1 MVKRPS
7 GRATRKSGK
16 APEKK
21 ASRASTSRAARH
33 GVKPVADTGLTT
45 RRTAQ
50 IARAAA
56 KAEDATCLEM
66 PAAVALVKGCLGG
79 TLPDLGTKLG
89 DLRPDPDARSQFCQ
103 CVADGAGVSRG
114 QIPCGEG
121 TTVGEVIDAV
131 AC

>member
-1 MVKRPS
+1 MSKRPS
-7 GRATRKSGK
+7 GRATKKKGK
-16 APEKK
+16 AEKK
-21 ASRASTSRAARH
+21 GTLTSARAPRRA
-33 GVKPVADTGLTT
+33 VKPVADTGLTT
-45 RRTAQ
+45 RRIAQ

-56 KAEDATCLEM
+56 KAADATCLEM

-79 TLPDLGTKLG
+79 ILPDLGTRLG

-114 QIPCGEG
+114 RIPCGEG
-121 TTVGEVIDAV
+121 TTVGEVIDAI

>member
-1 MVKRPS
+1 MSKRPS
-7 GRATRKSGK
+7 GRATKKRGK
-16 APEKK
+16 TREPKGTLAS
-21 ASRASTSRAARH
+21 SRAPRRA
-33 GVKPVADTGLTT
+33 VKPDTGLTT
-45 RRTAQ
+45 RRIAQ

-56 KAEDATCLEM
+56 KTAEATCLEM
-66 PAAVALVKGCLGG
+66 PAAVALVRGCLGG

-89 DLRPDPDARSQFCQ
+89 DLRPDPNARSQFCQ

-121 TTVGEVIDAV
+121 TTVGEVIDAI

>member
-1 MVKRPS
+1 MAKKPS
-7 GRATRKSGK
+7 GRATKKSGK
-16 APEKK
+16 TRDKK
-21 ASRASTSRAARH
+21 ERRASTSREPRR
-33 GVKPVADTGLTT
+33 GVKPAADTGLTT

-56 KAEDATCLEM
+56 KAADATCLEM

-121 TTVGEVIDAV
+121 TTVGEVIDAI